1 MRIKIVFLAWCLVSL
16 MVFQAQAEVVRVGL
30 EPFPPLI
37 TEDGKGHSVDML
49 RAIEKMS
56 DLKFDIKIMTY
67 VQAKEGL
74 KEGKL
79 DLIGHTPQGK
89 EAKEFYAYAQ
99 DLKWGIVTI
108 TDIYGLNKADIGP
121 NKYKTLKLIGTPKG
135 NKEVY
140 NEIFGIPLENF
151 YEGDMDTLLKMLEK
165 GKLNA
170 YIFERASTMYSI
182 KKLKLKNIQYRML
195 DDSIRASF
203 AVRKDERGN
212 KLRDKLDGYM
222 KQANIMSTLSGY
234 YQFINLPMEGS
245 ITSPK

>member
-1 MRIKIVFLAWCLVSL
+1 MRIKGVLLVLCFIGL
-16 MVFQAQAEVVRVGL
+16 MVFQAKAEVVRVGL

-89 EAKEFYAYAQ
+89 EAKDFYDYAQ

-108 TDIYGLNKADIGP
+108 TDIFGLHKEDIAP
-121 NKYKTLKLIGTPKG
+121 DKYKALKMIGTPKG

-140 NEIFGIPLENF
+140 HEIFGIPLQNF
-151 YEGDMDTLLKMLEK
+151 YEADMDTLLKMLEN

-170 YIFERASTMYSI
+170 YIFERASTMYTI

-212 KLRDKLDGYM
+212 KLRDKLDNYM
-222 KQANIMSTLSGY
+222 QQANILKTLSGY

-245 ITSPK
+245 VSPAK